1 MKHDIKRG
9 RLEALLRFT
18 ENVGLNAVT
27 RMRIVDPLKQHY
39 TWYTYDDQGRQGTMR
54 SIVVDGGFGVGAQP
68 VLPAEL
74 ASIPNDPATSVTLA
88 PDEQFIYNERNEL
101 VSTILT
107 GPVKRVNRTYN
118 QRGWVTSITAK
129 DELPFS
135 QKLPEFQ
142 QHLEYDAAGLIKGQC
157 WLRSGATAGET
168 YIYDE
173 LQRLK
178 SYIGSNGTNAYDYD
192 LVGNRQS
199 DLTGGTARVYAH
211 GGAALQPNALV
222 SVTGATHN
230 AQFTYD
236 AHGALTLRTMKE
248 FTPQTA
254 TSKIEEF
261 CYDASGLI
269 ERYQVRRAAGQGGQ
283 SVECAPDASMSPRSD
298 WRYRFGP
305 MKERE
310 QKRLYLSDQGPNAS
324 LPWVYYLISPSKQQ
338 LAVYNGVEGKPCGGA
353 LGNVYMWPVEYN
365 AYGVGGGRVITRPDN
380 TKRFVV
386 TDHLGSVRL
395 TYDAQGAVLE
405 TADYEPFGA
414 LAAKTGEEARTGYIG
429 RETDNESNLGF
440 NGVRLY
446 DQHYGRFLSTD
457 AMWES
462 SRDVHSFHYAHN
474 SPVSR
479 LDGNGLFDID
489 EHVSMDMEAF
499 RAANPDAS
507 FFSTL
512 WAGISSWATHVNAD
526 VFNIG
531 NSAQHLDNMNNE
543 MAQEWLDA
551 GGYERSDNHQMQD
564 FYCHSNYVEIM
575 TQRGYTADNMP
586 LLDELDKNG
595 EDYKNVRALLHTTTY
610 PSNGSTTDHDPT
622 ENKDLAKL
630 AESPTKP
637 GTPTLFYSKH
647 KNSNQYETAKG
658 LGTKAT
664 VKRALEEKQRSEP
677 DS

>member
-1 MKHDIKRG
+1 MSAYAPTYSTD
-9 RLEALLRFT
+9 LVVSLYSY
-18 ENVGLNAVT
+18 NSMNAVT

-39 TWYTYDDQGRQGTMR
+39 TWYTYDDQGRQSTMR

-74 ASIPNDPATSVTLA
+74 TDIPNDPGTSVTLA

-129 DELPFS
+129 DELPFNP
-135 QKLPEFQ
+135 KLPEFQ
-142 QHLEYDAAGLIKGQC
+142 QHLEYNAAGLIKGQC
-157 WLRSGATAGET
+157 WVRSGVMAGET

-173 LQRLK
+173 LQRLS
-178 SYIGSNGTNAYDYD
+178 SYTGSNGTNAYDYD

-199 DLTGGTARVYAH
+199 DLTGGTTRVYAH

-236 AHGALTLRTMKE
+236 AHGALTLRSIKE
-248 FTPQTA
+248 STALTA

-261 CYDASGLI
+261 SYDASGLI
-269 ERYQVRRAAGQGGQ
+269 ERYQVRKAAGPGGQ
-283 SVECAPDASMSPRSD
+283 TNECAPDASMSPRND

-395 TYDAQGAVLE
+395 TYDAQGGVLE
-405 TADYEPFGA
+405 TDDYEPFGA
-414 LAAKTGEEARTGYIG
+414 LATKTGEEARTGYIG

-446 DQHYGRFLSTD
+446 DQQYGRFLSTD
-457 AMWES
+457 AMWEKY
-462 SRDVHSFHYAHN
+462 RGIQPFAYC
-474 SPVSR
+474 
-479 LDGNGLFDID
+479 GNGPI
-489 EHVSMDMEAF
+489 
-499 RAANPDAS
+499 
-507 FFSTL
+507 TC
-512 WAGISSWATHVNAD
+512 T
-526 VFNIG
+526 
-531 NSAQHLDNMNNE
+531 
-543 MAQEWLDA
+543 DA
-551 GGYERSDNHQMQD
+551 GGKTINPMNLSKQEKKDLLCGIAELRTVNSPTVKAILDLAEGKGSKID
-564 FYCHSNYVEIM
+564 LWSLSNPGSEKAISSISK
-575 TQRGYTADNMP
+575 GYDLQAAFNDHWASSGLTASTRKGGDMVADVVLKDDSFEKMCSEENQGLALIP
-586 LLDELDKNG
+586 LLDELNHATSKRD
-595 EDYKNVRALLHTTTY
+595 
-610 PSNGSTTDHDPT
+610 
-622 ENKDLAKL
+622 NKDGKKGENDHRTLYDNLVQEIESGVDVRWTQSQIQQIYGQRDAAH
-630 AESPTKP
+630 AEK
-637 GTPTLFYSKH
+637 K
-647 KNSNQYETAKG
+647 
-658 LGTKAT
+658 
-664 VKRALEEKQRSEP
+664 
-677 DS
+677 